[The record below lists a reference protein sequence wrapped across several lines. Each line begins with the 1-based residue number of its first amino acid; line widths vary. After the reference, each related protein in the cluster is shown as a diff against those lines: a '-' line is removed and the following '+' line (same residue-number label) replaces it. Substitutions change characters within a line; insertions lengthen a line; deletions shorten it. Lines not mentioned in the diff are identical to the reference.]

1 MNIGSLDQLPT
12 ELLLHIANF
21 VHNEPQT
28 LVNLLPVC
36 KKLYYIYRTV
46 LYRDI
51 WAIVSADEHF
61 SEHCSI
67 EGVRDCIIS
76 NGGKE
81 LHRETTL
88 ITSLR
93 SLRKLANVLL
103 ENPELR
109 TLIHSF
115 NINALNFDA
124 ADRETSNKM
133 LKYMRE
139 FQETG
144 CHITERNNQKL
155 FIHKPYLSDFQDRVF
170 EASMLDFFQEPTR
183 GVNISTY
190 ISQRRIIGD
199 ARELN
204 EQKETDKKGMLM
216 DIDPSAVNMV
226 LFCPHDF
233 EELNRDYGYVEC
245 IDSIRQ
251 LFQQGLKG
259 EMSLLNLQ
267 NMMMQSSLRTSHAQ
281 NDLVFMSFMHYVIAS
296 SA

>member
-1 MNIGSLDQLPT
+1 L
-12 ELLLHIANF
+12 
-21 VHNEPQT
+21 
-28 LVNLLPVC
+28 
-36 KKLYYIYRTV
+36 KKL
-46 LYRDI
+46 
-51 WAIVSADEHF
+51 AS
-61 SEHCSI
+61 
-67 EGVRDCIIS
+67 
-76 NGGKE
+76 
-81 LHRETTL
+81 
-88 ITSLR
+88 
-93 SLRKLANVLL
+93 VLL
-103 ENPELR
+103 ENPELY

-133 LKYMRE
+133 LRYMRE

-144 CHITERNNQKL
+144 CHITERKSQKF

-183 GVNISTY
+183 RVNISTY

-204 EQKETDKKGMLM
+204 EQKETEKKGMLM
-216 DIDPSAVNMV
+216 DIDPAAVNMV
-226 LFCPHDF
+226 LFCPHNF

-267 NMMMQSSLRTSHAQ
+267 NMMIQSSLRTSHPQ